1 MDRIYFVNVFK
12 GVLLSF
18 LITVVLLM
26 ILSLILA
33 YTNVQESII
42 PATIMI
48 ITGVSIL
55 IGSSYSNIRLKK
67 NGIFNGAMV
76 GMLYIVIIY
85 LISSLLNCNFG
96 LNVKSIIMIFIALF
110 LGVLGGIIGVNKKW
124 NLFIDL

>member
-67 NGIFNGAMV
+67 NGILNGTIV
-76 GMLYIVIIY
+76 GGLYILIIY
-85 LISSLLNCNFG
+85 LVSSLLNCNFG
-96 LNVKSIIMIFIALF
+96 LNIKSVIMILIALF
-110 LGVLGGIIGVNKKW
+110 LGVLGGIIGVNKK
-124 NLFIDL
+124 